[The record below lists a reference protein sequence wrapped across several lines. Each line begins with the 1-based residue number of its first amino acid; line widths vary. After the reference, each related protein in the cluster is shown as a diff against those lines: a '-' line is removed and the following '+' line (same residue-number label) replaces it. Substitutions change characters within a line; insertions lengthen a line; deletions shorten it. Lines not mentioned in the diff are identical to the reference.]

1 MIVYCKKCVYHNYH
15 PFNLFIGEDGIC
27 SGCKVHNE
35 KDKLDWK
42 SREEKLFKIIKPYSE
57 SKRGIHN
64 CVVPISGGKDS
75 YFILDYVKNTLK
87 LHPLVVSHNIHYNT
101 LTGHANIANIQSK
114 IGLDYI
120 SQTTNPETVKKI
132 TKVTLKKFGSIYW
145 HCISGQTALPVQI
158 ASKFKIPLIIWGAHQ
173 GVDQVGMF
181 SHLDEVEM
189 TRKYRKEHDLM
200 NYEAEDLI
208 GIGGL
213 KRSDLEHFIYPND
226 KEIEAIG
233 IRGIYLNNYLRWDSK
248 IQHEKMIDKY
258 DYKTKKQKRTF
269 DKYNDV
275 NSIHYSGLHDYIKFI
290 KYGYSKISDHCSREI
305 RLKRLKRSD
314 AIKLIK
320 KYNKVCIQDID
331 LFSKWINISKKELLF
346 TIDKFRNKNFW
357 YKKKNEWLNKNLIFQ
372 IENDKKDSKRI
383 FNVPIFLDNQIKE
396 KNRNEYDLVNRG
408 WIIK

>member
-15 PFNLFIGEDGIC
+15 PFNLYIGEDGIC

-35 KDKLDWK
+35 KDTLDWK

-120 SQTTNPETVKKI
+120 SQTTNPEIVKKI
-132 TKVTLKKFGSIYW
+132 TKVTLNKFGSIYW

-181 SHLDEVEM
+181 SLLDEVEM

-213 KRSDLEHFIYPND
+213 RRNDLEHFIYPND

-233 IRGIYLNNYLRWDSK
+233 IRGIYLNNYVRWDSK
-248 IQHEKMIDKY
+248 TQHEKMIDKY

-290 KYGYSKISDHCSREI
+290 KYGYSKITDHCSREI
-305 RLKRLKRSD
+305 RLKRLKRID

-320 KYNKVCIQDID
+320 KYNKVSIQDLD

-357 YKKKNEWLNKNLIFQ
+357 YKKKDEWFNKNLIFQ
-372 IENDKKDSKRI
+372 IENDKKGSKRM
-383 FNVPIFLDNQIKE
+383 FNEPVFLDNQIKE

>member
-1 MIVYCKKCVYHNYH
+1 
-15 PFNLFIGEDGIC
+15 
-27 SGCKVHNE
+27 
-35 KDKLDWK
+35 
-42 SREEKLFKIIKPYSE
+42 
-57 SKRGIHN
+57 
-64 CVVPISGGKDS
+64 
-75 YFILDYVKNTLK
+75 
-87 LHPLVVSHNIHYNT
+87 
-101 LTGHANIANIQSK
+101 
-114 IGLDYI
+114 
-120 SQTTNPETVKKI
+120 
-132 TKVTLKKFGSIYW
+132 
-145 HCISGQTALPVQI
+145 
-158 ASKFKIPLIIWGAHQ
+158 
-173 GVDQVGMF
+173 MF

-213 KRSDLEHFIYPND
+213 RRNDLEHFIYPND

-233 IRGIYLNNYLRWDSK
+233 IRGIYLNNYVRWDSK
-248 IQHEKMIDKY
+248 TQHEKMIDKY

-290 KYGYSKISDHCSREI
+290 KYGYSKITDHCSREI
-305 RLKRLKRSD
+305 RLKRLKRID

-320 KYNKVCIQDID
+320 KYNKVSIQDLD

-357 YKKKNEWLNKNLIFQ
+357 YKKKDEWFNKNLIFQ
-372 IENDKKDSKRI
+372 IENDKKGSKRM
-383 FNVPIFLDNQIKE
+383 FNEPVFLDNQIKE

>member
-15 PFNLFIGEDGIC
+15 PFNLYIGEDGIC

-35 KDKLDWK
+35 KDTLDWK
-42 SREEKLFKIIKPYSE
+42 SREEKLLKIIKPYSE

-120 SQTTNPETVKKI
+120 SQTTNPEIVKKI
-132 TKVTLKKFGSIYW
+132 TKVTLNKFGSIYW

-213 KRSDLEHFIYPND
+213 RRNDLEHFIYPND

-233 IRGIYLNNYLRWDSK
+233 IRGIYLNNYVRWDSK
-248 IQHEKMIDKY
+248 TQHEKMIDKY

-290 KYGYSKISDHCSREI
+290 KYGYSKITDHCSREI
-305 RLKRLKRSD
+305 RLKRLKRID

-320 KYNKVCIQDID
+320 KYNKVSIQDLD

-357 YKKKNEWLNKNLIFQ
+357 YKKKDEWFNKNLIFQ
-372 IENDKKDSKRI
+372 IENDKKGSKI
-383 FNVPIFLDNQIKE
+383 MFNEPVFLDNQIKE
-396 KNRNEYDLVNRG
+396 KNKNEIDLVNRG